1 MCEIERGMVL
11 LTGERRFPRLPL
23 QTTCNHQMQDEPQLI
38 FESNRDAFA
47 EPAQVHDLFAA
58 ALTCGWRHTAEQ
70 KWIAEADSLQAAP
83 ANSRSQRGNVNI
95 NVR

>member
-1 MCEIERGMVL
+1 MCEIECGKML
-11 LTGERRFPRLPL
+11 LAGECRFPRLPL

-47 EPAQVHDLFAA
+47 EPSQAHDLFAA
-58 ALTCGWRHTAEQ
+58 ALTRGWRDTAEQ
-70 KWIAEADSLQAAP
+70 KWIAEADRFQAAP
-83 ANSRSQRGNVNI
+83 ANSRTQRGNVNI